1 MRVRVYALVRGGTS
15 VKTFRTTQG
24 ERLHVVRRG
33 TTAAVVSDRST
44 PVPPTASNLRR
55 YDRTMR
61 EIAKRFPA
69 VLPARFGTV
78 TDEDELTFILSSR
91 QVALARALS
100 RVRGRVQMTLR
111 IITPDAANSRAG
123 VGTRHFAGR
132 PASGHDYLTERA
144 RDAAAARVVAGFEPV
159 RVAVARWVKDERV
172 ERRAGVAS
180 VYHLIPRSSADAYR
194 RAVEAAGAAA
204 GLRLLVSG
212 PWPAYAFGAD

>member
-69 VLPARFGTV
+69 VLPA
-78 TDEDELTFILSSR
+78 
-91 QVALARALS
+91 
-100 RVRGRVQMTLR
+100 
-111 IITPDAANSRAG
+111 
-123 VGTRHFAGR
+123 
-132 PASGHDYLTERA
+132 
-144 RDAAAARVVAGFEPV
+144 
-159 RVAVARWVKDERV
+159 
-172 ERRAGVAS
+172 AS
-180 VYHLIPRSSADAYR
+180 VEYKRVGLNVLVIPTYKDR
-194 RAVEAAGAAA
+194 VHGAISFQ
-204 GLRLLVSG
+204 LKLKL
-212 PWPAYAFGAD
+212 F